1 MKCENS
7 DLRETG
13 EVIAGRSWQVLGG
26 RVESAGEKV
35 VEGPSSRTDLE
46 ALGKKRDG
54 EEKAKVQ
61 VGEVNMARTATREG
75 RMEKDFQRSI
85 RVS

>member
-1 MKCENS
+1 MKCGNS

-54 EEKAKVQ
+54 GEKAKVQ
-61 VGEVNMARTATREG
+61 VGEASTASPATRQG
-75 RMEKDFQRSI
+75 GMNKGL
-85 RVS
+85 